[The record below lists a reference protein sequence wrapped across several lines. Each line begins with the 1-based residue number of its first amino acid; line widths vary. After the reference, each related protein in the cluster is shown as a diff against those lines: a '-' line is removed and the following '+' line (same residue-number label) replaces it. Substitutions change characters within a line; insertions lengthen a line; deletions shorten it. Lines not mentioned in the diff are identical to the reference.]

1 MRASDLKHVPR
12 RYRRANKWSVALTPG
27 VGDVTVNEIG
37 IVELRDRV
45 RGDER
50 RRTIRILKLSDQ
62 AFRGSSK
69 E

>member
-1 MRASDLKHVPR
+1 MRASDLEHVPR
-12 RYRRANKWSVALTPG
+12 RYCRADKWSVALTFS
-27 VGDVTVNEIG
+27 VNDVAVNEIG
-37 IVELRDRV
+37 IVELRDCV

-50 RRTIRILKLSDQ
+50 QRTIRILKLSDQ